1 MIGEGRSAL
10 QTAARTMIGGGADLH
25 WSASFRPPKP
35 ERANRDK
42 FRKPSGMACSR
53 FPNTIFSWAFLLD
66 LGISTLYAM
75 KKFLRETGLI
85 GQE

>member
-10 QTAARTMIGGGADLH
+10 QTAARTMIGGGDLH

-42 FRKPSGMACSR
+42 FGKPSGMAYSR
-53 FPNTIFSWAFLLD
+53 LPDTIFSWDFCRF
-66 LGISTLYAM
+66 GISAWSAM
-75 KKFLRETGLI
+75 MEGDGADRA
-85 GQE
+85 